1 MSQAALSRI
10 EQTLARLCQRQ
21 DEILERIARLEAH
34 APAGGPPSR
43 GEVIA
48 FLDGFRAY
56 EALGETSVG
65 AWIAR
70 CSTGCLKG
78 GLRTIQMREGTHAHL
93 LEQRIKELGGT
104 PTFEVPEAA
113 QREKLECL
121 GSDSLSDLEKLE
133 EVVAMYPS
141 VDAVV
146 GPIEAF
152 AARLS
157 DDLETQSLLQT
168 IAQDERSSTSFLID
182 ACTQLRAHM

>member
-10 EQTLARLCQRQ
+10 EQTLTLLCQRQ
-21 DEILERIARLEAH
+21 DEILERIARLESRST
-34 APAGGPPSR
+34 PGGPPTR
-43 GEVIA
+43 TEVIA

-70 CSTGCLKG
+70 CTTDCLKG
-78 GLRTIQMREGTHAHL
+78 GLRTIQMREGAHAHL

-104 PTFEVPEAA
+104 LSFEVPEGE

-121 GSDSLSDLEKLE
+121 GSESLSDLEKLQ
-133 EVVAMYPS
+133 EVVARYPS

-152 AARLS
+152 AARLG

-168 IAQDERSSTSFLID
+168 IAQDERSSTGFLID
-182 ACTQLRAHM
+182 ACTQLSARG

>member
-10 EQTLARLCQRQ
+10 EQTLARVCQRQ
-21 DEILERIARLEAH
+21 DEILERIAKLEVH
-34 APAGGPPSR
+34 AAPGGPPTR
-43 GEVIA
+43 PEVIA
-48 FLDGFRAY
+48 FLDGFRAF

-65 AWIAR
+65 TWIAR
-70 CSTGCLKG
+70 CTTDCLKG
-78 GLRTIQMREGTHAHL
+78 GLRTIQMREGTHADL

-104 PTFEVPEAA
+104 PSFEVPEAE

-121 GSDSLSDLEKLE
+121 GSESLSDLEKLQ
-133 EVVAMYPS
+133 EVVARYPS

-152 AARLS
+152 AARLTN
-157 DDLETQSLLQT
+157 DLETQSLLQT

-182 ACTQLRAHM
+182 ACTQLSGRA